1 MSLEI
6 VSYIFFFKKHKIKMA
21 LKLFN
26 LNLIVL
32 LVSCSLSFDKEI
44 INYGPNLKT
53 FNKIEIIKGETSK
66 SFIIKQLG
74 PPSFT
79 NPYNNKN
86 VFYISQQMNKEI
98 GKVNQFKEASILEI
112 YYNENNIIIEYNYK
126 KENLPNDINLSELD
140 EKSFE
145 ENRTTFEFF
154 KNILSNLRR
163 RNEN

>member
-1 MSLEI
+1 
-6 VSYIFFFKKHKIKMA
+6 MA

-145 ENRTTFEFF
+145 ENRITFEFF

>member
-1 MSLEI
+1 
-6 VSYIFFFKKHKIKMA
+6 MA

-26 LNLIVL
+26 INLIL
-32 LVSCSLSFDKEI
+32 FLVSCSLSFDKEI
-44 INYGPNLKT
+44 INYGPNLKS
-53 FNKIEIIKGETSK
+53 FNKINIIKGKTSK
-66 SFIIKQLG
+66 SFIVKQLG

-86 VFYISQQMNKEI
+86 VFYISQKMNKEI
-98 GKVNQFKEASILEI
+98 GKVNQFQAAIFLEI
-112 YYNENNIIIEYNYK
+112 YYNENNKIVEYNYK
-126 KENLPNDINLSELD
+126 KENLPNDIDLSEL
-140 EKSFE
+140 EEESIG

>member
-1 MSLEI
+1 
-6 VSYIFFFKKHKIKMA
+6 MA

>member
-1 MSLEI
+1 
-6 VSYIFFFKKHKIKMA
+6 MA

-26 LNLIVL
+26 INLIL
-32 LVSCSLSFDKEI
+32 FLVSCSLSFDKEI
-44 INYGPNLKT
+44 INYGPNLKS
-53 FNKIEIIKGETSK
+53 FNKINIIKGKTSK
-66 SFIIKQLG
+66 SFILKQLG

-86 VFYISQQMNKEI
+86 VFYISQKMNKEI
-98 GKVNQFKEASILEI
+98 GKVNQFQAAIFLEI
-112 YYNENNIIIEYNYK
+112 YYNENNKIVEYNYK
-126 KENLPNDINLSELD
+126 KENLPNDIDLSELD
-140 EKSFE
+140 EESIG

>member
-1 MSLEI
+1 
-6 VSYIFFFKKHKIKMA
+6 MA

-26 LNLIVL
+26 LNLIL
-32 LVSCSLSFDKEI
+32 FLVSCSLSFDKEI
-44 INYGPNLKT
+44 INYGPNLKS
-53 FNKIEIIKGETSK
+53 FNKINIIKGKTSK

-79 NPYNNKN
+79 NPYNSKN
-86 VFYISQQMNKEI
+86 VFYISQKMNKEI
-98 GKVNQFKEASILEI
+98 GKVNQFQAAIFLEI
-112 YYNENNIIIEYNYK
+112 YYNEDNKIIKYNYK

-140 EKSFE
+140 EKSIV